1 MDLIETEAS
10 YLQQLQQLLPPGPA
24 FDLELQ
30 PDLAQTM
37 GALSPELAR
46 VDGNGEAL
54 LLELNPATA
63 TVLLPVWEGYL
74 ELPDICVVPGS
85 QTLEER
91 RAAVIDKLTAT
102 GAPQL
107 SYYRKLGNQSGIPI
121 QIEEFRPARVGA
133 ASVGDFL
140 YGAAWPWSWIASAP
154 VEAYGTEAA
163 ATLDCRLQ
171 RDAPEYTD
179 VVLGFGKNVV
189 EVIALQVDQLFNA
202 IHYVMPGAMT
212 SIEDL

>member
-1 MDLIETEAS
+1 MALTEAD
-10 YLQQLQQLLPPGPA
+10 YLQQLSQLLPPGPA

-30 PDLAQTM
+30 PDWAQIVAALA
-37 GALSPELAR
+37 PELAR

-54 LLELNPATA
+54 VLEVNPATA
-63 TVLLPVWEGYL
+63 TVLLPYWEGYL
-74 ELPDICVVPGS
+74 GLPDVCTVPGS

-91 RAAVIDKLTAT
+91 RQAVIDKLTAT

-107 SYYRKLGNQSGIPI
+107 SYYRKLGTQLDIAVAI
-121 QIEEFRPARVGA
+121 QEFREARVGQ

-140 YGAAWPWSWIASAP
+140 YGAGWPWSWIASAP
-154 VEAYGTEAA
+154 VDSYGTAAA

-179 VVLGFGKNVV
+179 VVLGFGQDVV
-189 EVIALQVDQLFNA
+189 ASVVGQVDQLFNA
-202 IHYVMPGAMT
+202 IHYVLPAAMAG
-212 SIEDL
+212 IED

>member
-1 MDLIETEAS
+1 MDVTEAS
-10 YLQQLQQLLPPGPA
+10 YFQQLQQLLPPGPA

-30 PDLAQTM
+30 PDLAQLL
-37 GALSPELAR
+37 ASLAPELAR
-46 VDGNGEAL
+46 VDVNSEAL

-74 ELPDICVVPGS
+74 GLPDLCVVPGS

-91 RAAVIDKLTAT
+91 RAAVIAKLTAT

-107 SYYRKLGNQSGIPI
+107 SYYRKLGVQSGVPI
-121 QIEEFRPARVGA
+121 HIDEFRPCRVGT

-140 YGAAWPWSWIASAP
+140 YGYGWAWSWIASAP
-154 VEAYGTEAA
+154 IEAYGTEAA

-171 RDAPEYTD
+171 RDAPEYTE
-179 VVLGFGKNVV
+179 VVLGFGKDVV
-189 EVIALQVDQLFNA
+189 EGIALQVDQLFNA
-202 IHYVMPGAMT
+202 VHYVVPAAVSG
-212 SIEDL
+212 IEDL

>member
-1 MDLIETEAS
+1 MALTETDYA
-10 YLQQLQQLLPPGPA
+10 QQLRQLLPPGPA

-30 PDLAQTM
+30 PDWAQIVAALA
-37 GALSPELAR
+37 PELAR

-54 LLELNPATA
+54 LLEVNPATA
-63 TVLLPVWEGYL
+63 TLLLPYWEGYL
-74 ELPDICVVPGS
+74 GLPDVCTVPGS

-91 RAAVIDKLTAT
+91 RQAVIDKLTAT

-107 SYYRKLGNQSGIPI
+107 SYYRRLGNQFDLPL
-121 QIEEFRPARVGA
+121 QIEEFRPARVGST
-133 ASVGDFL
+133 SVGDFL
-140 YGAAWPWSWIASAP
+140 YGAGWPWSWIASAP

-179 VVLGFGKNVV
+179 VVLGFGQEVV
-189 EVIALQVDQLFNA
+189 EGIALKVDQLFNA
-202 IHYVMPGAMT
+202 IHYVVPVAVAG
-212 SIEDL
+212 IEDL

>member
-1 MDLIETEAS
+1 M
-10 YLQQLQQLLPPGPA
+10 
-24 FDLELQ
+24 
-30 PDLAQTM
+30 
-37 GALSPELAR
+37 
-46 VDGNGEAL
+46 

-74 ELPDICVVPGS
+74 GLPDVCVVPGS

-107 SYYRKLGNQSGIPI
+107 SYYRKLGGQSGIPI
-121 QIEEFRPARVGA
+121 QIEEFRPARVGPT
-133 ASVGDFL
+133 SVGDFL

-179 VVLGFGKNVV
+179 VVLGFGKDVV
-189 EVIALQVDQLFNA
+189 EGIALQIDQLFNA
-202 IHYVMPGAMT
+202 IHYVIPAAVAG
-212 SIEDL
+212 IEDL

>member
-1 MDLIETEAS
+1 MDVIEAS
-10 YLQQLQQLLPPGPA
+10 YFQQLQQLLPPGPA

-30 PDLAQTM
+30 PDLAQM
-37 GALSPELAR
+37 LASLAPELAR
-46 VDGNGEAL
+46 VDQNNEAL

-74 ELPDICVVPGS
+74 GLPDVCVVPGS

-91 RAAVIDKLTAT
+91 RAAVIAKLTAT

-107 SYYRKLGNQSGIPI
+107 SFYQRLGVQSGVPI
-121 QIEEFRPARVGA
+121 QIEEFRPCRVGT

-140 YGAAWPWSWIASAP
+140 YGDGWPWSWIASAP

-171 RDAPEYTD
+171 RDAPEYTE
-179 VVLGFGKNVV
+179 VVLGFGKEVV
-189 EVIALQVDQLFNA
+189 EKIALQVDQLFNA
-202 IHYVMPGAMT
+202 VHYVVPAAVSG
-212 SIEDL
+212 IEDL

>member
-1 MDLIETEAS
+1 MGLTSTEAR
-10 YLQQLQQLLPPGPA
+10 YIQQLQQLLPPGPA

-30 PDLAQTM
+30 PDVAQTM
-37 GALSPELAR
+37 AALAPELAR
-46 VDGNGEAL
+46 ADGNGEAL

-74 ELPDICVVPGS
+74 GLPDVCVVPGS

-107 SYYRKLGNQSGIPI
+107 SYYRKLGVQSGIPI
-121 QIEEFRPARVGA
+121 LIEEFRPARVGLA
-133 ASVGDFL
+133 CVGDFL

-179 VVLGFGKNVV
+179 VVLGFGKDVV
-189 EVIALQVDQLFNA
+189 EGIALQVDQLFNA
-202 IHYVMPGAMT
+202 IHYVVPAAVAG
-212 SIEDL
+212 IEDL

>member
-1 MDLIETEAS
+1 MGLIDTEAS

-30 PDLAQTM
+30 PDIAQTM
-37 GALSPELAR
+37 AALAPELAR
-46 VDGNGEAL
+46 ADGNSEAL

-74 ELPDICVVPGS
+74 GLPDVCVVPGS

-107 SYYRKLGNQSGIPI
+107 SYYRRLGSQIGIPI
-121 QIEEFRPARVGA
+121 QIEEFRPARVGL

-140 YGAAWPWSWIASAP
+140 YGAGWPWSWIASAP

-163 ATLDCRLQ
+163 ATLNCRLQ
-171 RDAPEYTD
+171 QDAPEYTD
-179 VVLGFGKNVV
+179 VVLSYGKDVV
-189 EVIALQVDQLFNA
+189 EGIALQADQLFNA
-202 IHYVMPGAMT
+202 VHYVMPAAVIG
-212 SIEDL
+212 IEDL